1 MFILCKIV
9 NFGLTTEKIR
19 IMKKILATLL
29 VCLVAISFSYAQDKE
44 PSFEKQDDLVK
55 ATYYHENGMI
65 KEVGFFKDNK
75 LHDKWVHYDLTGKI
89 TVVANYENG
98 VKEGTWYIVGENSTK
113 QVTYKANK
121 PIKVEEVEGTDLSF
135 I

>member
-19 IMKKILATLL
+19 IMKKIIATLL

>member
-1 MFILCKIV
+1 MCKII
-9 NFGLTTEKIR
+9 NFGQVTEKIG
-19 IMKKILATLL
+19 IMKKIFATLI
-29 VCLVAISFSYAQDKE
+29 VCLVAVSFSYAQEKA
-44 PSFEKQDDLVK
+44 PTFEKQDDLVK
-55 ATYYHENGMI
+55 ATYFHDNGMI

-75 LHDKWVHYDLTGKI
+75 LHDKWVHYDLAGKI
-89 TVVANYENG
+89 TVVANYDNG